1 MPPAG
6 VAYIDFLRRLGAPA
20 LSLICPN
27 MPAKVQATADR
38 GLHTFADVYKKPL
51 WEEANDMCLRWHGTV
66 LPLSVVKQIR
76 GASISPSVHLCYGH
90 YMTDFTDRLLSC
102 HQMCYEFMKFVW

>member
-1 MPPAG
+1 M
-6 VAYIDFLRRLGAPA
+6 AYIDFLRRLGAPA

-76 GASISPSVHLCYGH
+76 GVRISPQIHLCYGH
-90 YMTDFTDRLLSC
+90 YMKACTDRLLSC
-102 HQMCYEFMKFVW
+102 HQMCYEFMKLVIIDS